1 MRRIL
6 VDQPRVETVRFA
18 QIKSCGII
26 VNKPTK
32 LKAGTV
38 RPPHVKSVSNWK
50 MSPFCDQFVDVLH
63 NPTLS
68 LPAGTPLYPS
78 AEVFAELE
86 IKDTILRHPPKR
98 KQVFEHCNIEAVM
111 KQLGYTVNY
120 PKRQNMDVLLDNQR
134 MVSQLARARR
144 EELSPTRHEKKID
157 QCAEHFLILCGFDT
171 SPFEITADGCDFKI
185 FGKWCYSDCDHYV
198 VVTPNN
204 DLVLIF
210 EDKSLQAGQVL
221 THQGHLGQ
229 IVGELLQMLSV
240 NRDNKNFRTVF
251 AVRLINYRVTAFR
264 VDPVKATLQT
274 LCDTEK
280 IPTPKLE
287 ILCTEKTPKE
297 SQGLSLI
304 DATERRQVLQLMA
317 DIRSFILKKK

>member
-1 MRRIL
+1 MRRFL
-6 VDQPRVETVRFA
+6 VAQPRVELARFA

-32 LKAGTV
+32 PKGGTAL
-38 RPPHVKSVSNWK
+38 PYVKSVSKWK
-50 MSPFCDQFVDVLH
+50 MSPFCDQFVDIVH

-68 LPAGTPLYPS
+68 LPTGTPLCPS
-78 AEVFAELE
+78 AEVFAELD
-86 IKDTILRHPPKR
+86 INDKILQHPPKR

-111 KQLGYTVNY
+111 KKLGYVPKYEDGY
-120 PKRQNMDVLLDNQR
+120 PIGALVDNQR

-144 EELSPTRHEKKID
+144 EELSSTRNEKKID
-157 QCAEHFLILCGFDT
+157 QCAEFFLILCGFAT
-171 SPFEITADGCDFKI
+171 APFDITADGCDFKI

-240 NRDNKNFRTVF
+240 NRDNKTFRTVF
-251 AVRLINYRVTAFR
+251 AVRFINYRVTAFR
-264 VDPVKATLQT
+264 VDPVKVTLQT
-274 LCDTEK
+274 LCDTDK
-280 IPTPKLE
+280 IPTPKMK
-287 ILCTEKTPKE
+287 ILCTENTPKV
-297 SQGLSLI
+297 SPGLSLI
-304 DATERRQVLQLMA
+304 DVTERRQVLQLMA
-317 DIRSFILKKK
+317 DIRSFIVKKK